1 MPSRKLF
8 VEKKE
13 GLLLYFQSP
22 YTRLWQYRA
31 SANTIRMVRGKKCD
45 ETDYSLLFL
54 LLVARCPK
62 IIIILLYYLSYYVII
77 LLISAITFIILIILY
92 F

>member
-1 MPSRKLF
+1 MLSRKSF

-54 LLVARCPK
+54 LLLVALK
-62 IIIILLYYLSYYVII
+62 
-77 LLISAITFIILIILY
+77 LIILHHHHICHTTTATINNII
-92 F
+92 FLMMNEL